1 MAMTEME
8 IMDNAD
14 YRLEQAI
21 EAVRSMSRLLE
32 KTKRQ
37 MTSVYV
43 TIAEAQAENRRMR
56 EVLECAGEV
65 GDTD

>member
-1 MAMTEME
+1 MAMTETEM
-8 IMDNAD
+8 MDNAD
-14 YRLEQAI
+14 HRLEQAI